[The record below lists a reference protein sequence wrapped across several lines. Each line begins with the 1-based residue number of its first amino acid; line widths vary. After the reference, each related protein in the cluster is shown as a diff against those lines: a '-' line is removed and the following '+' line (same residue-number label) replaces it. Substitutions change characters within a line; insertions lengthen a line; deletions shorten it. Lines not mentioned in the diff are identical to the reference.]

1 MLRTMASLRGLAT
14 CVAALLLVASVVE
27 AQGQKKKG
35 QQRSRTRSSRGGGG
49 FGQRGGGGA
58 TAMQLVSRTEVQ
70 KELKISEEQKGI
82 ITELQ
87 QSSRIDFRSAL
98 GEGFRD
104 LSREQQ
110 QAKFAEI
117 RKKSEAKAKEAE
129 GDLFGLVLD
138 EAQTKRLKEILL
150 QQKGLRA
157 LLEAS
162 VAKTVGLTTVQ
173 STKIKKAFDDGDK
186 KRNDLFA
193 SLRPQRGQRPGSK
206 SKKGAPKKGTT
217 AKKGA
222 TKKGSSRGGIRE
234 RFEEMRKKGEAISTE
249 RDKTVLAVLTT
260 AQKTKFD
267 LMRGAK
273 FELAR
278 STRGSRG
285 GSRGGTRGGTRGGSK
300 KRGGSQGRPKSKKKE
315 A

>member
-1 MLRTMASLRGLAT
+1 MLRSMSSLRGLAT
-14 CVAALLLVASVVE
+14 CVAALLLVTSVVE

-35 QQRSRTRSSRGGGG
+35 QSRSRTRSSRGAS
-49 FGQRGGGGA
+49 GQRGGGGA
-58 TAMQLVSRTEVQ
+58 TAIQLVSRTEVQ
-70 KELKISEEQKGI
+70 KELKITEEQKGI

-117 RKKSEAKAKEAE
+117 RKKAAAKTKEAE
-129 GDLFGLVLD
+129 GDLYGLILD
-138 EAQTKRLKEILL
+138 EKQAKRLKEILL

-157 LLEAS
+157 LLEPAI
-162 VAKTVGLTTVQ
+162 AKVVGLTTTQ

-186 KRNDLFA
+186 KRQELFA
-193 SLRPQRGQRPGSK
+193 SLRGGAGQRGSRSGSK
-206 SKKGAPKKGTT
+206 SKKGAPKKSAPKKGT
-217 AKKGA
+217 AKGGA
-222 TKKGSSRGGIRE
+222 KKKGSSRGGSGLRE
-234 RFEEMRKKGEAISTE
+234 RFEEMRKKGEAIGTE
-249 RDKTVLAVLTT
+249 RDKNVLAVLTAT
-260 AQKTKFD
+260 QKTKFD

-273 FELAR
+273 FEL
-278 STRGSRG
+278 TRTSRGNRG
-285 GSRGGTRGGTRGGSK
+285 GSSK
-300 KRGGSQGRPKSKKKE
+300 KRGGSRKGRSRSKSKKKE

>member
-1 MLRTMASLRGLAT
+1 MLRSMASVRGLAT
-14 CVAALLLVASVVE
+14 CVAALLLVTSVVE

-35 QQRSRTRSSRGGGG
+35 QSRSRTRSSRGAS
-49 FGQRGGGGA
+49 GQRGGGGA

-70 KELKISEEQKGI
+70 KELKITEEQKGI

-117 RKKSEAKAKEAE
+117 RKKAAAKTKEAE
-129 GDLFGLVLD
+129 GDLFGLILD
-138 EAQTKRLKEILL
+138 EKQSKRLKEILL

-157 LLEAS
+157 LLEPA
-162 VAKTVGLTTVQ
+162 VAKTVGLTTTQ

-186 KRNDLFA
+186 KRQELFA
-193 SLRPQRGQRPGSK
+193 SLRGQRGSRSGSK
-206 SKKGAPKKGTT
+206 SKKGAPKKSAPKKGT
-217 AKKGA
+217 AKGGA
-222 TKKGSSRGGIRE
+222 KKKGSSRGGSGLRE
-234 RFEEMRKKGEAISTE
+234 RFEEMRKKGEAIGAE
-249 RDKTVLAVLTT
+249 RDKNVLAVLTAT
-260 AQKTKFD
+260 QKTKFE

-273 FELAR
+273 FEL
-278 STRGSRG
+278 TRTSRGNRG
-285 GSRGGTRGGTRGGSK
+285 GSSK
-300 KRGGSQGRPKSKKKE
+300 KRGGSRKGRSRSKSKKKE

>member
-1 MLRTMASLRGLAT
+1 MLRSMASLRGLAT

-35 QQRSRTRSSRGGGG
+35 QSRSRTRSSRGAS
-49 FGQRGGGGA
+49 GQRGGGGA

-70 KELKISEEQKGI
+70 KELKITEEQKGI

-117 RKKSEAKAKEAE
+117 RKKAAAKTKEAE
-129 GDLFGLVLD
+129 GDLYGLILD
-138 EAQTKRLKEILL
+138 EKQAKRLKEILL

-157 LLEAS
+157 LLEPAI
-162 VAKTVGLTTVQ
+162 AKVVGLTTTQ

-186 KRNDLFA
+186 KRQELFA
-193 SLRPQRGQRPGSK
+193 SLRGGAGQRGSRSGSK
-206 SKKGAPKKGTT
+206 SKKGSPKKSAPKKGT
-217 AKKGA
+217 AK
-222 TKKGSSRGGIRE
+222 KKGSSRGGSGLRE
-234 RFEEMRKKGEAISTE
+234 RFEEMRKKGEAIGTE
-249 RDKTVLAVLTT
+249 RDKNVLAVLTAT
-260 AQKTKFD
+260 QKTKFD

-273 FELAR
+273 FEL
-278 STRGSRG
+278 TRTTR
-285 GSRGGTRGGTRGGSK
+285 GTRGGSSK
-300 KRGGSQGRPKSKKKE
+300 KRGGSRKGRSRSKSKKKE